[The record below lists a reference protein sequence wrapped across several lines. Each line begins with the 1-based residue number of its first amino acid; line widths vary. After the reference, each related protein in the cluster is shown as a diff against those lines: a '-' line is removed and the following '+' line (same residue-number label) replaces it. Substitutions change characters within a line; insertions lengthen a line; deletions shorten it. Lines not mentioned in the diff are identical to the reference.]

1 MGAEETVRQQAN
13 RGISDK
19 KTKDAIND
27 IANKM
32 GEYKTLSRILRDALQ
47 ALLSKNAATIE
58 AMPKMRL
65 KAITM
70 ANLLFN
76 AHGPDLDPEDPI
88 SQVRDHVRE
97 WSKAHEVV
105 EKILKDITSNRLKK
119 GLQELKKVGAR

>member
-58 AMPKMRL
+58 AMPKIRL

-76 AHGPDLDPEDPI
+76 ANGPDLDPEDPI
-88 SQVRDHVRE
+88 SQVRDYVRE

-119 GLQELKKVGAR
+119 GLQELKKVAAR